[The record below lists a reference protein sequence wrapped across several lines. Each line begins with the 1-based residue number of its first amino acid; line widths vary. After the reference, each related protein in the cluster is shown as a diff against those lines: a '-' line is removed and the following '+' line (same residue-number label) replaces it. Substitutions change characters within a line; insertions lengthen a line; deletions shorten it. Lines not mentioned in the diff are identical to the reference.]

1 MTRSAALSYKDQRQY
16 LRIPST
22 RKHISYRLY
31 DPETDE
37 AQVCDIVHAGA
48 LPGGRRFPL
57 VPQNRSLSFGRI
69 ITGPF
74 AQKEPDNFIVA
85 VDHSGGKEQVVSYLT
100 GALREQHIEERDR
113 LATQIA
119 LDEFGGVSLLS
130 PLDTL
135 KAFITVGTAPK
146 RTLRFL
152 LHAMHNQADE
162 MPETPPEERIR
173 FGEWHWST
181 HPQYRGQHISMSVLV
196 YFLQKALDEGI
207 ESICIQVTI
216 CEGSESETLG
226 KDLAYYLAMNH
237 KGATVWELYD
247 IKETRMYTEA
257 EKKEWGLGAH
267 VYNASLYTETELLL
281 AFTKSQ
287 LDRQAV
293 TAT

>member
-1 MTRSAALSYKDQRQY
+1 MTRSPAFSYTAQRQY
-16 LRIPST
+16 LSIPS
-22 RKHISYRLY
+22 KLKPISYRLY

-57 VPQNRSLSFGRI
+57 VPQTRSLSFGRI

-85 VDHSGGKEQVVSYLT
+85 IDHSGGEEKVVSYLT
-100 GALREQHIEERDR
+100 GALREQHIEERNR

-119 LDEFGGVSLLS
+119 LNEFGGVSLLS

-162 MPETPPEERIR
+162 LPQTPPEGSIR

-181 HPQYRGQHISMSVLV
+181 HPRYRGHRISIPALV
-196 YFLQKALDEGI
+196 YFLDKAFEEGI
-207 ESICIQVTI
+207 ESICIQVTV
-216 CEGSESETLG
+216 CDGSETLG
-226 KDLAYYLAMNH
+226 KALPYYLKMNH
-237 KGATVWELYD
+237 KGAKVWELYD
-247 IKETRMYTEA
+247 IKETHMYTEA
-257 EKKEWGLGAH
+257 EKQEWRLGAH
-267 VYNASLYTETELLL
+267 VYNASLYSETELLL
-281 AFTKSQ
+281 AFTKSL
-287 LDRQAV
+287 LD
-293 TAT
+293 